1 MDSLDKLLADL
12 NAVDQPKPSNLDQ
25 AQTDK
30 LLAALAAINQ
40 SRENPQ
46 STDQSSP
53 KSSSSKAKDP
63 HLETLLSQLKLGY
76 EQQELEEQKKKQ
88 VLLHQQQLAAQQQ
101 SEAIRKRRERQAK
114 QWLKEL
120 DPLTTEGIWFTDF
133 ARNYSSLLEAVIDYL
148 EASERG

>member
-12 NAVDQPKPSNLDQ
+12 DAVDQPKPSSLDQ

-30 LLAALAAINQ
+30 LLAALAAIDQ
-40 SRENPQ
+40 SRDKPQ
-46 STDQSSP
+46 STEQSSP
-53 KSSSSKAKDP
+53 KSSLSKSKDS
-63 HLETLLSQLKLGY
+63 HLETLLSQIKLSY
-76 EQQELEEQKKKQ
+76 EQKELEEQQEKQ
-88 VLLHQQQLAAQQQ
+88 ILFHQQQLAAQQQ
-101 SEAIRKRRERQAK
+101 AEAKRKRQERQAQ

-133 ARNYSSLLEAVIDYL
+133 ARNYSSLLEAAIDYL

>member
-12 NAVDQPKPSNLDQ
+12 DAVDQPKPSNLDKS
-25 AQTDK
+25 QTDK
-30 LLAALAAINQ
+30 LLAALAAIDQ
-40 SRENPQ
+40 SREKPQ

-53 KSSSSKAKDP
+53 KSSSSKVKDP

-88 VLLHQQQLAAQQQ
+88 VLLHQQQLAAQRQA
-101 SEAIRKRRERQAK
+101 EARRKRRERQAQ

-133 ARNYSSLLEAVIDYL
+133 ARNYSSLLEAAIDYL

>member
-12 NAVDQPKPSNLDQ
+12 DAVDQSKPSNLDQ

-30 LLAALAAINQ
+30 LLAALAAIDQSSQ
-40 SRENPQ
+40 SREKPQ

-76 EQQELEEQKKKQ
+76 EQQELEEQKK
-88 VLLHQQQLAAQQQ
+88 
-101 SEAIRKRRERQAK
+101 SRFYCIS
-114 QWLKEL
+114 
-120 DPLTTEGIWFTDF
+120 
-133 ARNYSSLLEAVIDYL
+133 NN
-148 EASERG
+148 